1 MKLAAVFGAIGV
13 LGATIAAPAAASA
26 IDTSGG
32 YASKIE
38 YFGARYTPTYGQT
51 FTVGSD
57 NALNAFTFYLGGGAA
72 TVRAYVYAW
81 GSAGPLGAALYASD
95 ARSFGGTA
103 GDAFEA
109 LRFDVGALDL
119 RAGQH
124 YVAFLTTAGLGQP
137 GSEEMSWMPT
147 AGSFGSDAYAG
158 GDFVYTNA
166 GDSLDAI
173 AGAPWDDIHGM
184 YGDVQFK
191 ADFSPGA
198 TAGAG
203 VPEPASWA
211 MLIGGFGLAGGAL
224 RRRRARTVVRFA

>member
-1 MKLAAVFGAIGV
+1 MNVAAIVGAV
-13 LGATIAAPAAASA
+13 AMTCAAITVPAAASA

-32 YASKIE
+32 YSSKID

-57 NALNAFTFYLGGGAA
+57 NALNGFTFYLGGGAA
-72 TVRAYVYAW
+72 KVRAYVYAW
-81 GSAGPLGAALYASD
+81 GKAGPLGAALYASD
-95 ARSFGGTA
+95 ARSFDGTV
-103 GDAFEA
+103 GEAFEA
-109 LRFDVGALDL
+109 LHFDVGALDL
-119 RAGQH
+119 RKGQR
-124 YVAFLTTAGLGQP
+124 YVAFLTTAGLTQP
-137 GSEEMSWMPT
+137 AARGSSWMPT

-173 AGAPWDDIHGM
+173 TRAPWDDVQGL

-191 ADFSPGA
+191 AAFSPGV

-203 VPEPASWA
+203 VPEPAAWA
-211 MLIGGFGLAGGAL
+211 MLIGGFGLAGGTL
-224 RRRRARTVVRFA
+224 RRRRAQMRLRFA